1 MKKVLLLIAWLTGI
15 APATLSAQS
24 VSDPV
29 INSTLT
35 GTVIDSKSQ
44 TPLIGALVK
53 IKGTTNQVL
62 TDSKGKFN
70 FKTGQKLPYILEAV
84 YIGYKKQEIQAENSG
99 PLLISLQENESQ
111 LNEVI
116 VVGYGTQRKSD
127 ITGSVA
133 SISKAL
139 LAQPAASFDNL
150 LQGTVPGIA
159 VTQSSGQPGSTATI
173 RVRGGNSIS
182 FGNAPLYVIDGFI
195 IYNNNDYANTGASNG
210 GGVNALSTINPSDI
224 ASIEVLKDA
233 SATAIYGSRGA
244 NGVIIITTK
253 RGRRGHDEV
262 SYNVY
267 AGSQQVNKTLK
278 LLNATQWGSL
288 INDINTSTGNPK
300 TFSDSALA
308 ALGKGSDWQNAAIRK
323 AAQQNHELSFSGGDE
338 KSRYLISA
346 NYFDQA
352 GIILNTGFKRYS
364 GRVNYERT
372 VSERFKISTN
382 VFGSQSI
389 EDKLYGNAYNS
400 INFQNTAFSNLLQV
414 SPVAKIRNA
423 DGSYNTTSPYSANPT
438 NPMRDIESTTNRTY
452 LRRIL
457 GNAALEY
464 KLFKD
469 LTLKV
474 TGGADLINTKQN
486 YYSPSYAGSPAG
498 GGSGYSAGGYASVG
512 DLTATTWINE
522 NTLNYDHAFNNTH
535 FLNVLAGYTM
545 QHQKDESAV
554 ASAQKFPND
563 LTSFNNLNYASTA
576 VLSISDGH
584 QSSLNSYLGRVNYS
598 YQHKYNVTL
607 SVRADGC
614 SKLGANN
621 RWGYFPSLGVS
632 WNAGKEE
639 FARQW
644 GTTLTDLKLRL
655 SAGKTG
661 NSEVPPYSAL
671 AALSPSN
678 YYFNN
683 TLVTGIAPTQISNP
697 NLKWETT
704 AQYNAGIDFGLIDSR
719 INVTFDA
726 YYKKTTDLLL
736 NVPFPLYTGYA
747 SVLQNVGS
755 VENKG
760 IELSINSDNIKGKD
774 FVWKT
779 TVTFA
784 ANRNKI
790 LSLGAGTDYYFP
802 LAPTGYVSPVIVK
815 VGLPVGSFWGYNTN
829 GLITAADLTKGI
841 PTLTGVSQQAGDTK
855 YVDTNGD
862 GSITTADK
870 HNLGTAQ
877 PKFSF
882 GFSNTITYQG
892 FDLSFLFQGSYGNKI
907 FNFLQQKLEIPTLS
921 LNASTTLLDRY
932 SATNPNGKI
941 AKATNAP
948 VAQVTD
954 RYIENGSYVKLKNL
968 SLGYTFSRGFLEK
981 VHAKSLRLYVT
992 AQNILTWTKYTGLD
1006 PEVNFFDSDNTKQ
1019 GIDYGAYP
1027 STKTLLAG
1035 LNITF

>member
-1 MKKVLLLIAWLTGI
+1 MKKVLLLVAWLSGI
-15 APATLSAQS
+15 APATLLAQS

-35 GTVIDSKSQ
+35 GTVIDSKTK
-44 TPLIGALVK
+44 TPLIGALVR

-62 TDSKGKFN
+62 TDTKGKFF

-84 YIGYKKQEIQAENSG
+84 YIGYKKQEIEASSS
-99 PLLISLQENESQ
+99 PLQISLVENESQ
-111 LNEVI
+111 LNEVV

-127 ITGSVA
+127 ITGSVS
-133 SISKAL
+133 SIPKTL

-224 ASIEVLKDA
+224 ESIEVLKDA

-262 SYNVY
+262 SYSMY
-267 AGSQQVNKTLK
+267 AGSQQVSKTLK
-278 LLNATQWGSL
+278 LLNATQWGAL
-288 INDINTSTGNPK
+288 INDINTSTGSAK
-300 TFSDSALA
+300 TYSDSALA
-308 ALGKGSDWQNAAIRK
+308 ALGQGSDWQNAAIRK
-323 AAQQNHELSFSGGDE
+323 GAIQNHELSFSGGDE
-338 KSRYLISA
+338 KSRYLISG
-346 NYFDQA
+346 NYFNQD

-364 GRVNYERT
+364 ARVNYERS
-372 VSERFKISTN
+372 VSERLKISTN

-389 EDKLYGNAYNS
+389 EDKLYGNSYNS
-400 INFQNTAFSNLLQV
+400 INFQNTAFANLLQV
-414 SPVAKIRNA
+414 SPVAKIWNA

-438 NPMRDIESTTNRTY
+438 NPIQDIVSTINRTY

-457 GNAALEY
+457 GNASLEY
-464 KLFKD
+464 KILKE

-486 YYSPSYAGSPAG
+486 YYSPSYAGSP
-498 GGSGYSAGGYASVG
+498 GGSGTGYSAGGYASVG
-512 DLTATTWINE
+512 NLTATTWINE
-522 NTLNYDHAFNNTH
+522 NTLTYDHTFENKH
-535 FLNVLAGYTM
+535 FLNLLAGYTM

-563 LTSFNNLNYASTA
+563 LTSFNNLNYAGTA
-576 VLSISDGH
+576 VLSVSDAH
-584 QSSLNSYLGRVNYS
+584 QSSLNSYLARANYS
-598 YQHKYNVTL
+598 YLHKYNVTL
-607 SVRADGC
+607 SVRADGS

-632 WNAGKEE
+632 WNAGKED

-644 GTTLTDLKLRL
+644 GTTVTDLKLRL
-655 SAGKTG
+655 SAGRTG
-661 NSEVPPYSAL
+661 NSEVPPYSSL
-671 AALSPSN
+671 AALSPTN

-683 TLVTGIAPTQISNP
+683 TLVTGIAPTQIANP
-697 NLKWETT
+697 DLKWETT
-704 AQYNAGIDFGLIDSR
+704 TQYNAGVDFGVLNSR
-719 INVTFDA
+719 INVVFDA

-736 NVPFPLYTGYA
+736 NVPFPLYTGYS

-760 IELSINSDNIKGKD
+760 IELSITSDNIKND
-774 FVWKT
+774 QLTWKT
-779 TVTFA
+779 TLTFA

-829 GLITAADLTKGI
+829 GLLTSTDISKGV
-841 PTLTGVSQQAGDTK
+841 PTLTGVSQQVGDTK

-862 GSITTADK
+862 GVISTADK

-877 PKFSF
+877 PKFTF
-882 GFSNTITYQG
+882 GLSNTINYKG
-892 FDLSFLFQGSYGNKI
+892 FDLTFLFQGSYGNKI

-921 LNASTTLLDRY
+921 LNASATLLDRY
-932 SATNPNGKI
+932 SATNPNGKV

-954 RYIENGSYVKLKNL
+954 RYIEDGSYVKLKNI
-968 SLGYTFSRGFLEK
+968 SLGYTFSRGVLEK
-981 VHAKSLRLYVT
+981 LHIKQLRLYAT

>member
-1 MKKVLLLIAWLTGI
+1 MKKVLLLLTWLSGI
-15 APATLSAQS
+15 APATLWAQS

-29 INSTLT
+29 INSTLS

-44 TPLIGALVK
+44 TPLIGALVR

-62 TDSKGKFN
+62 TDTKGNFF
-70 FKTGQKLPYILEAV
+70 FKTGQKLPYTLEAV
-84 YIGYKKQEIQAENSG
+84 YIGYKKQEIEATGS
-99 PLLISLQENESQ
+99 PLKILLVENESQ
-111 LNEVI
+111 LNEVV

-195 IYNNNDYANTGASNG
+195 IYNNNDYVNTGASNG

-224 ASIEVLKDA
+224 ESIEVLKDA

-244 NGVIIITTK
+244 NGVIIISTK

-262 SYNVY
+262 SYNMY
-267 AGSQQVNKTLK
+267 AGSQQVSKTLH
-278 LLNATQWGSL
+278 LLNASQWGAL
-288 INDINTSTGNPK
+288 INDINTSTGSAK
-300 TFSDSALA
+300 TYSDSALT
-308 ALGKGSDWQNAAIRK
+308 ALGQGSDWQNAAIRK
-323 AAQQNHELSFSGGDE
+323 GPIQNHELSISGGDE
-338 KSRYLISA
+338 KSRYLVSG
-346 NYFDQA
+346 NYFNQD

-364 GRVNYERT
+364 GRVNYERSVT
-372 VSERFKISTN
+372 DRLKISTN

-389 EDKLYGNAYNS
+389 EDKLYGNTYNS
-400 INFQNTAFSNLLQV
+400 INFQNTAFANLLQV
-414 SPVAKIRNA
+414 SPVAKIKNA
-423 DGSYNTTSPYSANPT
+423 DGTYNTTSPYSANPT
-438 NPMRDIESTTNRTY
+438 NPIQDIVSTINKTY

-486 YYSPSYAGSPAG
+486 YYSPSYAGSPG
-498 GGSGYSAGGYASVG
+498 GGSSGYSAGGYASVG
-512 DLTATTWINE
+512 ELTATTWINE
-522 NTLNYDHAFNNTH
+522 NTLTYDHAFGNKH
-535 FLNVLAGYTM
+535 FLNILAGYTM
-545 QHQKDESAV
+545 QHQKDESSV
-554 ASAQKFPND
+554 ANAQKFPND
-563 LTSFNNLNYASTA
+563 LTSFNNLNYAGTA
-576 VLSISDGH
+576 VLSVSDGH
-584 QSSLNSYLGRVNYS
+584 QSSLNSYLARANYS
-598 YQHKYNVTL
+598 YLHKYNVTL
-607 SVRADGC
+607 SLRADGC
-614 SKLGANN
+614 SKLGVNN
-621 RWGYFPSLGVS
+621 RWGYFPSLGFS
-632 WNAGKEE
+632 WNVSKEE
-639 FARQW
+639 FAKGW
-644 GTTLTDLKLRL
+644 TPLLNDLKLRL
-655 SAGKTG
+655 SGGKTG

-671 AALSPSN
+671 AALSPTN
-678 YYFNN
+678 YYFNGA
-683 TLVTGIAPTQISNP
+683 LVTGIAPVQIANP

-704 AQYNAGIDFGLIDSR
+704 AQYNAGVDFGLLDNR
-719 INVTFDA
+719 LNVTFDA

-736 NVPFPLYTGYA
+736 NVPFPLYTGYS
-747 SVLQNVGS
+747 SVLENVGS

-760 IELSINSDNIKGKD
+760 IEFSITSDNLKNEE
-774 FVWKT
+774 VTWKT
-779 TVTFA
+779 TLTFA

-790 LSLGAGTDYYFP
+790 LSLGAGTSYYFP
-802 LAPTGYVSPVIVK
+802 LAPTGYVSPVIVQ
-815 VGLPVGSFWGYNTN
+815 VGLPVGTFWGYNTN
-829 GLITAADLTKGI
+829 GLITAADLSKGI
-841 PTLTGVSQQAGDTK
+841 PTLTGVSQKVGDTK

-862 GSITTADK
+862 GTITTADK
-870 HNLGTAQ
+870 HNLGSAQ
-877 PKFSF
+877 PKFTF
-882 GFSNTITYQG
+882 GFSNSLNYKG
-892 FDLSFLFQGSYGNKI
+892 FDLTFLFQGSYGNKI

-932 SATNPNGKI
+932 SDTNPNGKV
-941 AKATNAP
+941 ARATNAP

-968 SLGYTFSRGFLEK
+968 SLGYTFTRGALDRLHIK
-981 VHAKSLRLYVT
+981 QLRLYVT
-992 AQNILTWTKYTGLD
+992 AQNLLTWTNYTGLD

-1027 STKTLLAG
+1027 STKTFLAG
-1035 LNITF
+1035 LNVTF

>member
-1 MKKVLLLIAWLTGI
+1 M
-15 APATLSAQS
+15 AQS

-35 GTVIDSKSQ
+35 GTVIDSKTQ
-44 TPLIGALVK
+44 TPLIGALVR

-62 TDSKGKFN
+62 TDTKGKFF

-84 YIGYKKQEIQAENSG
+84 YIGYKKQEIEATSS
-99 PLLISLQENESQ
+99 PLQISLVENESQ
-111 LNEVI
+111 LNEVV

-133 SISKAL
+133 SIPKTL

-224 ASIEVLKDA
+224 ESIEVLKDA

-262 SYNVY
+262 SYSMY
-267 AGSQQVNKTLK
+267 AGTQQVSKTLK

-288 INDINTSTGNPK
+288 INDINTSTGSAK
-300 TFSDSALA
+300 TYSDSALA
-308 ALGKGSDWQNAAIRK
+308 ALGEGSDWQNAAIRK
-323 AAQQNHELSFSGGDE
+323 AAVQNHELSFSGGDE
-338 KSRYLISA
+338 KSRYLVSG
-346 NYFDQA
+346 NYFNQD

-364 GRVNYERT
+364 ARVNYERS
-372 VSERFKISTN
+372 VSERLKISTN

-389 EDKLYGNAYNS
+389 EDKLYGNSYNS
-400 INFQNTAFSNLLQV
+400 INFQNTAFANLLQV
-414 SPVAKIRNA
+414 SPVAKIKNA

-438 NPMRDIESTTNRTY
+438 NPIQDIVSTINRTY

-457 GNAALEY
+457 GNASLEY
-464 KLFKD
+464 KLLKD

-486 YYSPSYAGSPAG
+486 YYSPSYAGSP
-498 GGSGYSAGGYASVG
+498 GGSGTGYSSGGYASVG
-512 DLTATTWINE
+512 NLTATTWINE
-522 NTLNYDHAFNNTH
+522 NTLTYDHTFENKH
-535 FLNVLAGYTM
+535 FLNLLAGYTM

-563 LTSFNNLNYASTA
+563 LTSFNNLNYAGTA
-576 VLSISDGH
+576 VLSVSDAH
-584 QSSLNSYLGRVNYS
+584 QSSLNSYLARANYS
-598 YQHKYNVTL
+598 YLHKYNVTL
-607 SVRADGC
+607 SVRADGS

-632 WNAGKEE
+632 WNAGKED
-639 FARQW
+639 FAKQW
-644 GTTLTDLKLRL
+644 GPTLTDLKVRL
-655 SAGKTG
+655 SAGRTG
-661 NSEVPPYSAL
+661 NSEVPPYSSL
-671 AALSPSN
+671 AALSPTN

-683 TLVTGIAPTQISNP
+683 TLVTGIAPTQIANP
-697 NLKWETT
+697 DLKWETT
-704 AQYNAGIDFGLIDSR
+704 TQYNAGVDFGLLSSR

-736 NVPFPLYTGYA
+736 NVPFPLYTGYS

-760 IELSINSDNIKGKD
+760 IELSITSDNIKND
-774 FVWKT
+774 QLTWKT
-779 TVTFA
+779 TLTFA

-829 GLITAADLTKGI
+829 GLLTSTDVSKGV
-841 PTLTGVSQQAGDTK
+841 PTLTGVSQQVGDTK

-862 GSITTADK
+862 GVISTADK

-877 PKFSF
+877 PKFTF
-882 GFSNTITYQG
+882 GLSNTINYKG
-892 FDLSFLFQGSYGNKI
+892 FDLTFLFQGSYGNKI

-921 LNASTTLLDRY
+921 LNASATLLDRY
-932 SATNPNGKI
+932 SATNPNGTV

-954 RYIENGSYVKLKNL
+954 RYIEDGSYVKLKNL
-968 SLGYTFSRGFLEK
+968 SLGYTFSRAALEK
-981 VHAKSLRLYVT
+981 IHIKQLRLYVT

>member
-1 MKKVLLLIAWLTGI
+1 MKKVLLLVAWLSGI
-15 APATLSAQS
+15 APATLLAQS

-35 GTVIDSKSQ
+35 GTVIDSKTQ
-44 TPLIGALVK
+44 TPLIGALVR

-62 TDSKGKFN
+62 TDTKGKFF

-84 YIGYKKQEIQAENSG
+84 YIGYKKQEIEASSS
-99 PLLISLQENESQ
+99 PLQISLVENESQ
-111 LNEVI
+111 LNEVV

-127 ITGSVA
+127 ITGSVS
-133 SISKAL
+133 SIPKTL

-224 ASIEVLKDA
+224 ESIEVLKDA

-262 SYNVY
+262 SYSMY
-267 AGSQQVNKTLK
+267 AGSQQVSKTLK

-288 INDINTSTGNPK
+288 INDINTSTGSAK
-300 TFSDSALA
+300 TYSDSALA
-308 ALGKGSDWQNAAIRK
+308 ALGQGSDWQNAAIRK
-323 AAQQNHELSFSGGDE
+323 GAIQNHELSFSGGDE
-338 KSRYLISA
+338 KSRYLVSG
-346 NYFDQA
+346 NYFNQD

-364 GRVNYERT
+364 ARVNYERS
-372 VSERFKISTN
+372 VSERLKISTN

-400 INFQNTAFSNLLQV
+400 INFQSTAFANLLQV
-414 SPVAKIRNA
+414 SPVAKIWNA
-423 DGSYNTTSPYSANPT
+423 DGTYNTTSPYSANPT
-438 NPMRDIESTTNRTY
+438 NPIQDIVSTINRTY

-457 GNAALEY
+457 GNASLEY
-464 KLFKD
+464 KLLKE

-486 YYSPSYAGSPAG
+486 YYSPSYAGSP
-498 GGSGYSAGGYASVG
+498 GGSGTGYSSGGYASVG
-512 DLTATTWINE
+512 NLTATTWINE
-522 NTLNYDHAFNNTH
+522 NTLTYDHTFENKH
-535 FLNVLAGYTM
+535 FLNLLAGYTM

-563 LTSFNNLNYASTA
+563 LTSFNNLNYAGTA
-576 VLSISDGH
+576 VLSVSDAH
-584 QSSLNSYLGRVNYS
+584 QSSLNSYLARANYS
-598 YQHKYNVTL
+598 YLHKYNVTL
-607 SVRADGC
+607 SVRADGS

-632 WNAGKEE
+632 WNAGKED
-639 FARQW
+639 FAKQW
-644 GTTLTDLKLRL
+644 GTTVTDLKLRL
-655 SAGKTG
+655 SAGRTG
-661 NSEVPPYSAL
+661 NSEVPPYSSL
-671 AALSPSN
+671 AALSPTN

-683 TLVTGIAPTQISNP
+683 TLVTGIAPTQIANP
-697 NLKWETT
+697 DLKWETT
-704 AQYNAGIDFGLIDSR
+704 TQYNAGVDFGVLNSR
-719 INVTFDA
+719 INVVFDA

-736 NVPFPLYTGYA
+736 NVPFPLYTGYS

-760 IELSINSDNIKGKD
+760 IELSITSDNIKND
-774 FVWKT
+774 QLTWKT
-779 TVTFA
+779 TLTFA

-829 GLITAADLTKGI
+829 GLLTSADVAKGV
-841 PTLTGVSQQAGDTK
+841 PTLTGVSQQVGDTK
-855 YVDTNGD
+855 YVDTDGNGVI
-862 GSITTADK
+862 STADK

-877 PKFSF
+877 PKFTF
-882 GFSNTITYQG
+882 GLSNTINYKG
-892 FDLSFLFQGSYGNKI
+892 FDLTFLFQGSYGNKI

-921 LNASTTLLDRY
+921 LNASATLLDRY
-932 SATNPNGKI
+932 SATNPNGKV

-954 RYIENGSYVKLKNL
+954 RYIEDGSYVKLKNL
-968 SLGYTFSRGFLEK
+968 SLGYTFSRGVLERIHIK
-981 VHAKSLRLYVT
+981 QLRLYVT

>member
-1 MKKVLLLIAWLTGI
+1 MKKVLLLVAWLSGI
-15 APATLSAQS
+15 APATLLAQS
-24 VSDPV
+24 VSEPV

-35 GTVIDSKSQ
+35 GTVIDSKTKTS
-44 TPLIGALVK
+44 LIGALVR

-62 TDSKGKFN
+62 TDTKGKFF

-84 YIGYKKQEIQAENSG
+84 YIGYKKQEIEASSS
-99 PLLISLQENESQ
+99 PLQISLVENESQ
-111 LNEVI
+111 LNEVV

-127 ITGSVA
+127 ITGSVS
-133 SISKAL
+133 SIPKTL

-224 ASIEVLKDA
+224 ESIEVLKDA

-262 SYNVY
+262 SYSMY
-267 AGSQQVNKTLK
+267 AGSQQVSKTLE
-278 LLNATQWGSL
+278 LLNASQWGAL
-288 INDINTSTGNPK
+288 INDINTSTGSAK
-300 TFSDSALA
+300 TYSDSALA
-308 ALGKGSDWQNAAIRK
+308 ALGQGSDWQNAAIRK
-323 AAQQNHELSFSGGDE
+323 GAIQNHELSFSGGDE
-338 KSRYLISA
+338 KSRYLVSG
-346 NYFDQA
+346 NYFNQD

-364 GRVNYERT
+364 ARVNYERS
-372 VSERFKISTN
+372 VSERLKISTN

-389 EDKLYGNAYNS
+389 EDKLYGNSYNS
-400 INFQNTAFSNLLQV
+400 INFQNTAFANLLQV
-414 SPVAKIRNA
+414 SPVAKIWNA

-438 NPMRDIESTTNRTY
+438 NPIQDIVSTINRTY

-457 GNAALEY
+457 GNASLEY
-464 KLFKD
+464 KILKE

-486 YYSPSYAGSPAG
+486 YYSPSYAGSP
-498 GGSGYSAGGYASVG
+498 GGSGTGYSAGGYASVG
-512 DLTATTWINE
+512 NLTATTWINE
-522 NTLNYDHAFNNTH
+522 NTLTYDHTFENKH
-535 FLNVLAGYTM
+535 FLNLLAGYTM

-563 LTSFNNLNYASTA
+563 LTSFNNLNYAGTA
-576 VLSISDGH
+576 VLSVSDAH
-584 QSSLNSYLGRVNYS
+584 QSSLNSYLARANYS
-598 YQHKYNVTL
+598 YLHKYNVTL
-607 SVRADGC
+607 SVRADGS

-632 WNAGKEE
+632 WNAGKED

-644 GTTLTDLKLRL
+644 GTTVTDLKLRL
-655 SAGKTG
+655 SAGRTG
-661 NSEVPPYSAL
+661 NSEVPPYSSL
-671 AALSPSN
+671 AALSPTN

-683 TLVTGIAPTQISNP
+683 TLVTGIAPTQIANP
-697 NLKWETT
+697 DLKWETT
-704 AQYNAGIDFGLIDSR
+704 TQYNAGVDFGVLNSR
-719 INVTFDA
+719 INVVFDA

-736 NVPFPLYTGYA
+736 NVPFPLYTGYS

-760 IELSINSDNIKGKD
+760 IELSITSDNIKND
-774 FVWKT
+774 QLTWKT
-779 TVTFA
+779 TLTFA

-829 GLITAADLTKGI
+829 GLLTSADVSKGV
-841 PTLTGVSQQAGDTK
+841 PTLTGVSQQVGDTK

-862 GSITTADK
+862 GVISTADK

-877 PKFSF
+877 PKFTF
-882 GFSNTITYQG
+882 GLSNTINYKG
-892 FDLSFLFQGSYGNKI
+892 FDLTFLFQGSYGNKI

-921 LNASTTLLDRY
+921 LNASATLLDRY
-932 SATNPNGKI
+932 SATNPNGKV

-954 RYIENGSYVKLKNL
+954 RYIEDGSYVKLKNI
-968 SLGYTFSRGFLEK
+968 SLGYTFSRGVLEK
-981 VHAKSLRLYVT
+981 LHIKQLRLYAT